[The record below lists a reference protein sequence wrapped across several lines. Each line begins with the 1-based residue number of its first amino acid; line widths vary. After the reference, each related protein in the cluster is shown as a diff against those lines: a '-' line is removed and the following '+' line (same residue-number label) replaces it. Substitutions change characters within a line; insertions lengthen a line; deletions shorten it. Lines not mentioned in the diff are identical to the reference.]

1 MPPERSGRANKR
13 QRVEG
18 GGHQRHR
25 TRLANVLDVPG
36 ASGVFMSCARGKER
50 KAAMDLVEVLCE
62 HSAALYGEE
71 DAQPKEAG
79 GGTGEAAPSASDDIE
94 AQIRGELAALR
105 APRKTSTRVT
115 ALDTDTECM
124 CFVQCTPPMD
134 AARVVARVLEDV
146 IKTGESRSRFVQRL
160 APVDA
165 LCRADV
171 DAIRA
176 TATQVLPRYFPAD
189 RPRTYRIEPRI
200 RSHTSL
206 SRDVLIPL
214 VASCIPDTAAHR
226 ADLAHPEVVI
236 LVEVLKNVCGIGA
249 VEDYERLGKLNV
261 QTLAQRSG
269 QAVATSRVAPT
280 DAVHGT
286 KAKPAS
292 RADAGDAP

>member
-1 MPPERSGRANKR
+1 M
-13 QRVEG
+13 
-18 GGHQRHR
+18 
-25 TRLANVLDVPG
+25 
-36 ASGVFMSCARGKER
+36 
-50 KAAMDLVEVLCE
+50 
-62 HSAALYGEE
+62 
-71 DAQPKEAG
+71 
-79 GGTGEAAPSASDDIE
+79 
-94 AQIRGELAALR
+94 R
-105 APRKTSTRVT
+105 APRKQSTRVT

-124 CFVQCTPPMD
+124 CFVQCTPPVD
-134 AARVVARVLEDV
+134 AARVVGRVLEDV
-146 IKTGESRSRFVQRL
+146 IRTGESRSRFVQRL

-165 LCRADV
+165 LCRAEV

-189 RPRTYRIEPRI
+189 RPRTVRAWVLTQYRIEPRI

-214 VASCIPDTAAHR
+214 VASCIPDSAAHR

-269 QAVATSRVAPT
+269 QAVATSRVAPA
-280 DAVHGT
+280 DAAGGAE
-286 KAKPAS
+286 AKPAP
-292 RADAGDAP
+292 RADAGDAS

>member
-1 MPPERSGRANKR
+1 
-13 QRVEG
+13 
-18 GGHQRHR
+18 
-25 TRLANVLDVPG
+25 
-36 ASGVFMSCARGKER
+36 
-50 KAAMDLVEVLCE
+50 
-62 HSAALYGEE
+62 
-71 DAQPKEAG
+71 
-79 GGTGEAAPSASDDIE
+79 
-94 AQIRGELAALR
+94 
-105 APRKTSTRVT
+105 
-115 ALDTDTECM
+115 M
-124 CFVQCTPPMD
+124 CFVQCTPPVD

-165 LCRADV
+165 LCRAEV

-176 TATQVLPRYFPAD
+176 TATEVLPRYFTAE
-189 RPRTYRIEPRI
+189 RPRTVRTSVLTQYRIEPRI

-214 VASCIPDTAAHR
+214 VASCIPDSAAHR

-269 QAVATSRVAPT
+269 QAVATSRVARPARPSAQRSRPT
-280 DAVHGT
+280 RQAARTSWPRVPPT
-286 KAKPAS
+286 LRRPPRS
-292 RADAGDAP
+292 L